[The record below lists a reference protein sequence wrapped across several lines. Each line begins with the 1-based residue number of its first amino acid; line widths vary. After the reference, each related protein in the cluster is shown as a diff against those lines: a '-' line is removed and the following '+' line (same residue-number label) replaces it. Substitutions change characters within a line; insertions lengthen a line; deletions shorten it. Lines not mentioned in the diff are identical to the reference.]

1 MPQAIPDHFD
11 NLAARVNADLRA
23 RGVEDL
29 RHDTA
34 VFRSR
39 RALAEAALDMAARTA
54 PAPAPFAQE
63 ARKPSPA
70 PAPTPDPISALR
82 GRCSAAL
89 AVPEAWA
96 RPRQTL
102 ALALAAP
109 LEGDALRAVL
119 RTLPTDAAAGPV
131 DFTAAGAGETD
142 AAALADAK
150 RAAAIMSL
158 PEAEGRTAHAV
169 TFAVQTGMSP
179 DQARAVLA
187 RMPKAAPVQTI
198 ASRAAAE
205 AEFGGGGGDDLAH
218 GGRGASAAD
227 QAWSRAIAGINGK
240 VLP

>member
-1 MPQAIPDHFD
+1 MMNVYTTQYTGKPQGPQK
-11 NLAARVNADLRA
+11 
-23 RGVEDL
+23 
-29 RHDTA
+29 
-34 VFRSR
+34 
-39 RALAEAALDMAARTA
+39 
-54 PAPAPFAQE
+54 PAQKA
-63 ARKPSPA
+63 KKTA
-70 PAPTPDPISALR
+70 PAPTPGPDPVAALR

-131 DFTAAGAGETD
+131 DFSAAGSGETD
-142 AAALADAK
+142 ASALSDAK
-150 RAAAIMSL
+150 RIAAIMSL

-169 TFAVQTGMSP
+169 TFAVQTSISA
-179 DQARAVLA
+179 DQARTVLA
-187 RMPKAAPVQTI
+187 RLPKAAPVQTI

-205 AEFGGGGGDDLAH
+205 AEFGGGGGDDLAA
-218 GGRGASAAD
+218 GGRASAAD
-227 QAWSRAIAGINGK
+227 RAWSKAITAMNGK